1 MSDWNEEL
9 MELEKRDNLTGCQSV
24 GAERCDVLEPWDT
37 RWEIERLQKIIANK
51 DAEIGALRFDRA
63 MLKAEVNALRGF
75 KNETI

>member
-9 MELEKRDNLTGCQSV
+9 MELEKRDNLTICQ
-24 GAERCDVLEPWDT
+24 DVLEPWDT

-75 KNETI
+75 KDATT

>member
-1 MSDWNEEL
+1 MSDWNDEL
-9 MELEKRDNLTGCQSV
+9 MELEKRDNLTSGQ
-24 GAERCDVLEPWDT
+24 DVLEPWDT

-75 KNETI
+75 KDETI

>member
-9 MELEKRDNLTGCQSV
+9 MELEKRDSLTGGQV
-24 GAERCDVLEPWDT
+24 VLEPWDT

>member
-1 MSDWNEEL
+1 MTKKHWNEEL
-9 MELEKRDNLTGCQSV
+9 MELEKRDNLTRGQ
-24 GAERCDVLEPWDT
+24 DVLEPWDT

-75 KNETI
+75 KNG

>member
-9 MELEKRDNLTGCQSV
+9 MELEKRDNLTSGQ
-24 GAERCDVLEPWDT
+24 DVLEPWDT

>member
-9 MELEKRDNLTGCQSV
+9 MELEKRDNLTGGQ
-24 GAERCDVLEPWDT
+24 DVLEPWDT